1 MKYVIIDENKI
12 PQHSLDKCYSLE
24 EVKDYPN
31 LAILVEEPFVVV
43 DLDDNDEALALYDIL
58 KEFNI
63 KCNIMKTDRGC
74 HFWFKIREPLMNNTH
89 INTPITVKIDIKSW
103 GYNTDGMVKKSLVT
117 IKRKNKWREWLV
129 QEDDIAELPFWL
141 TPMKLRKDLFGL
153 GDGDGRDDGLF
164 TYIIPLL
171 KLKFTK
177 PQIEVIFNIINKFIF
192 KTPLLQREIDKM
204 FKDNDIFDETL
215 CFFDK
220 KEFLHHEFAF
230 WMKQSHPIEFF
241 NGQLYL
247 YSRGL
252 YVPNSRAIEEI
263 MIRKIPKLKTNH
275 RNEVS
280 KYLELICT
288 NLTNPIQPLWI
299 NTLSG
304 IYDIENKKLIPH
316 SDKIF
321 SINQIKA
328 YCNIGFIDS
337 NTDTFLNSISSNNK
351 EIRLLLEEI
360 IGYCLINDCRF
371 QKAFILLGAG
381 ANGKSVFLKM
391 LTEFLGEENVSSIP
405 LEELNGKFESA
416 ELVGKL
422 ANIADDISSEFLQ
435 DSSTF
440 KKLVTGDNI
449 TAQRKF
455 GHPFQFNNVSKL
467 LFSANTLPPVSDK
480 SFGLH
485 RRLVIVPFLRT
496 YTIGDKDY
504 DPNILTKLRTEYA
517 KTYLLNLGIQGIER
531 LIQNNGFTIPNVVEE
546 MLDDYIKDNNNC
558 VQWLEDKPELDEREI
573 KEVYREYCMFCLSNG
588 TKPYKKARFTTEIL
602 NKLPYIKVK
611 NTTKNGQFIQVFSEY
626 KKRTSLF

>member
-12 PQHSLDKCYSLE
+12 PQHSLDQCYSLE

-31 LAILVEEPFVVV
+31 LAILIEEPFVVI
-43 DLDDNDEALALYDIL
+43 DLDNSDEAVALYDIL

-63 KCNIMKTDRGC
+63 KTNVMKTDRGC
-74 HFWFKIREPLMNNTH
+74 HFWFKTREPLMNNNH
-89 INTPITVKIDIKSW
+89 INTPITLKIDVKSW
-103 GYNTDGMVKKSLVT
+103 GYNTEGVIKKSLVT
-117 IKRKNKWREWLV
+117 IKKNNKWREWLV
-129 QEDDIAELPFWL
+129 QEDDISELPFWL
-141 TPMKLRKDLFGL
+141 TPMKLKKDLFGL
-153 GDGDGRDDGLF
+153 DEGDGRDDGLF

-171 KLKFTK
+171 KRKFTK
-177 PQIEVIFNIINKFIF
+177 TQIEVIFNIINKFIF
-192 KTPLLQREIDKM
+192 KKPLLQREIDKM
-204 FKDNDIFDETL
+204 FKDNEIFDETL

-230 WMKQSHPIEFF
+230 WMKQNYPIEFF

-247 YSRGL
+247 YTRGL
-252 YVPNSRAIEEI
+252 YVPNPRAIEEI
-263 MIRKIPKLKTNH
+263 MIRKIPKLKTAQ

-280 KYLELICT
+280 NYLQLICT

-304 IYDIENKKLIPH
+304 LYDIENKKIIPH

-328 YCNIGFIDS
+328 YCNIGYVD
-337 NTDTFLNSISSNNK
+337 NDVDNFLNSISSNNK

-371 QKAFILLGAG
+371 QKAFILIGAG

-391 LTEFLGEENVSSIP
+391 LTDFLGPENVSSIP

-455 GHPFQFNNVSKL
+455 GQPFQFNNISKL

-480 SFGLH
+480 SYGLH

-496 YTIGDKDY
+496 YTIEDKDY
-504 DPNILTKLRTEYA
+504 DPNILTKLKTEFA
-517 KTYLLNLGIQGIER
+517 RTYLLNLGIQGVER
-531 LIQNNGFTIPNVVEE
+531 LIQNNGFTIPKVVDE
-546 MLDDYIKDNNNC
+546 MLEEYVKDNNNC
-558 VQWLEDKPELDEREI
+558 IQWLEDNPELDEREI
-573 KEVYREYCMFCLSNG
+573 KDVYREYCMYCLSNG
-588 TKPYKKARFTTEIL
+588 TKPYKKSRFTTEIL
-602 NKLPYIKVK
+602 TKLPYIKIK
-611 NTTKNGQFIQVFSEY
+611 NTTKNGQFMQVFSEY
-626 KKRTSLF
+626 KKRTSLL